1 MFKTVYDFTMFLAVS
16 GVKLSLFVFL
26 FCFGMLFFLKS
37 NDFMMI
43 EKPAHAGLLT
53 DPGNKDH
60 IKNALNRGLADAD
73 ALAADADIEDMSPE
87 EAEIFLFILRFSE
100 SMSTKNAKKLAKII
114 VEECSNH
121 DLDPYLILAV
131 IKVESEFSPVAVSKR
146 GAIGLMQVMP
156 GTGEHIAKEMGI
168 YYGGRKSLYDPF
180 INVKLG
186 ISYLSSLEERYET
199 VEYAL
204 GAYNH
209 GPTNFQKRLN
219 ANDVPTGYAKKV
231 LSFKSYLE
239 EESIILA
246 KKG

>member
-73 ALAADADIEDMSPE
+73 TLAADADIEDMSPE

-156 GTGEHIAKEMGI
+156 GTGEHIAKQMGI
-168 YYGGRKSLYDPF
+168 YYGGRKSLYDPLV
-180 INVKLG
+180 NVKLG

-209 GPTNFQKRLN
+209 GPANFEKRLN

-231 LSFKSYLE
+231 LSFKNYLE